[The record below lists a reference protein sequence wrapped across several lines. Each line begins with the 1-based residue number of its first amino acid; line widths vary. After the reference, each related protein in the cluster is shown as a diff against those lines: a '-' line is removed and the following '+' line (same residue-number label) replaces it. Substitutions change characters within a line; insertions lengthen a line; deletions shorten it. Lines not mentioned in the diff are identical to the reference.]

1 MLFKFKI
8 RTSRKQEMVGI
19 TDRVKEFVEKSK
31 IKRGIC
37 VVYTPHATCGI
48 IINENYDESV
58 CSDILNKLEQIAPE
72 NGNYEHDKIDNNAH
86 SHIKASII
94 GPNETIIIE
103 NGKLLLGTWQGI
115 ALAEFDGARDR
126 IVFVKMIGE

>member
-1 MLFKFKI
+1 
-8 RTSRKQEMVGI
+8 MVGI